1 MSFVTRTALGL
12 VVLVLGVLLLLT
24 GFDVLR
30 WRGQLERGQ
39 VALAARSADPAVW
52 EPETVLPT
60 GVSRVALGAGEGVT
74 YAKAVQQYELARRSR
89 GPGFLQN
96 PVLPTA
102 QFTLLRFG
110 QGDHP
115 EVDRGAPP
123 PRVVEEHVH
132 EPVVGFGPA
141 GTAKVRADH
150 AVAVLGD
157 PGCDLAPLPPVLRET
172 VQQHDGFTVADGP
185 DVCAQARRFD
195 EEVIEARCIRQSR
208 RPIRCLNSG
217 NVVRLGCTHRDSFV
231 RTFDTM
237 FIVDPC
243 EECVHDRY
251 ERTSTPSGG

>member
-1 MSFVTRTALGL
+1 MEDAVSLLARTALGA

-52 EPETVLPT
+52 QPKTLLPT

-115 EVDRGAPP
+115 DVDRSNALTMYGVLLYGGLAAQDLSVVVILGRTIDQFRRAIELDPGNDAAKYDLEFLLRRVQASGGGESVGPPPKRSSRGQRTGAGAPGSAL
-123 PRVVEEHVH
+123 EGG
-132 EPVVGFGPA
+132 GF
-141 GTAKVRADH
+141 
-150 AVAVLGD
+150 
-157 PGCDLAPLPPVLRET
+157 
-172 VQQHDGFTVADGP
+172 
-185 DVCAQARRFD
+185 
-195 EEVIEARCIRQSR
+195 
-208 RPIRCLNSG
+208 
-217 NVVRLGCTHRDSFV
+217 
-231 RTFDTM
+231 
-237 FIVDPC
+237 
-243 EECVHDRY
+243 
-251 ERTSTPSGG
+251 